1 MGLNTLPFYI
11 THSNQNIDKKKSK
24 ETNKKEGKHNNNKD
38 VGVFSFTLFLLCLA
52 FRGAIKG
59 GLVGDEA
66 TLASSFS
73 SNFDSLCSLEEHR
86 ASSANSNIRKLNTKK
101 AFIVFELLSFV
112 FFFVSAGLERNI

>member
-1 MGLNTLPFYI
+1 M
-11 THSNQNIDKKKSK
+11 
-24 ETNKKEGKHNNNKD
+24 HNNNKD

-52 FRGAIKG
+52 FRGCIKG
-59 GLVGDEA
+59 GLVGDES

-112 FFFVSAGLERNI
+112 FFVFGLCRLEKEYIA